1 MISRAKVIFSTCF
14 SLFLFSSLKA
24 ELVWDKKSIES
35 EASHETRVL
44 ILRFPFS
51 NSETAPVFINEI
63 KTSCGCV
70 EPLAPELPWAI
81 VPGVAE
87 ELEVKVNI
95 RGKKG
100 TFQQSLEVLTQD
112 KTTELLI
119 KVEIEDP
126 VHRPMTVEER
136 NGNLAKS
143 KADRQAIFKG
153 NCIECHVKPTHRK
166 YGMTLYESACG
177 ICHDSKQ
184 RASVVPDL
192 KDKIKNE
199 SPEYWRQWITKGKVD
214 GLMPGFAAS
223 EGGPL
228 SGSQVSTLINH
239 IARMKREHPDNK

>member
-1 MISRAKVIFSTCF
+1 MV
-14 SLFLFSSLKA
+14 
-24 ELVWDKKSIES
+24 
-35 EASHETRVL
+35 
-44 ILRFPFS
+44 RFPFS
-51 NSETAPVFINEI
+51 NSGTEPVLINEI

-70 EPLAPELPWAI
+70 EPLAPELPWVI

-87 ELEVKVNI
+87 VLEVKVNI

-100 TFQQSLEVLTQD
+100 TFQQSLEVRTQN
-112 KTTELLI
+112 TSTELVI

-143 KADRQAIFKG
+143 QADRQAIFKG
-153 NCIECHVKPTHRK
+153 DCIECHVKPTHRK

-177 ICHDSKQ
+177 ICHESEQ

-192 KDKIKNE
+192 KDRIKNE
-199 SPEYWRQWITKGKVD
+199 NPEYWRQWITKGKEG

-239 IARMKREHPDNK
+239 IARLKRQQTGSQ